1 MVLRLAIDP
10 YVQGVHYVTFFPA
23 VIITTLIS
31 GFGAGVFCL
40 ALSVAAVAFFML
52 PPRFSFQIENLSD
65 VLHTVLFIL
74 MTFSNVILIAGMRF
88 GIERYQELSQR
99 MEQHEVALRER
110 EERLA
115 LVAAELQHRTRNLIS
130 VVGTIADDTLRTSN
144 TLDDF
149 RASYHDR
156 LEVLGRAQ
164 GLLFQRAD
172 GGRVTFDELLNS
184 ELAAQSV
191 RVGERESITLEGR
204 SEE

>member
-1 MVLRLAIDP
+1 MQRLSLIYFDIPGMRPGTAGAYAFALVAAGIAMVLRLAIDP

-130 VVGTIADDTLRTSN
+130 VVGTI
-144 TLDDF
+144 
-149 RASYHDR
+149 
-156 LEVLGRAQ
+156 
-164 GLLFQRAD
+164 
-172 GGRVTFDELLNS
+172 
-184 ELAAQSV
+184 
-191 RVGERESITLEGR
+191 
-204 SEE
+204 